1 MTQPNMDPRALRT
14 RKLIMDSFIILSEKK
29 DFPDI
34 TVKDITTEAMINR
47 ATFYYHFD
55 DKYDLLDK
63 ALSEVLLVN
72 LSSEKYEVNELS
84 EEAITSIFIAITN
97 FQKSL
102 SNRCHGGYED
112 TISRIIRDQ
121 LEIIFYKMLLKHR
134 ETENK
139 QALKVTAV
147 VLSWGL
153 YGASVDWRKNIKK
166 IPPEEFIKLAIP
178 YILSGIEGTIHP

>member
-1 MTQPNMDPRALRT
+1 MTEPKLDPRALRT

-72 LSSEKYEVNELS
+72 LSSEQYEESELS
-84 EEAITSIFIAITN
+84 EEAITNIFIAITN

-102 SNRCHGGYED
+102 STRCHGGYED
-112 TISRIIRDQ
+112 TIARIIREQ
-121 LEIIFYKMLLKHR
+121 LEVILYKMLIKHHQ
-134 ETENK
+134 TEER

-147 VLSWGL
+147 LLSWGI
-153 YGASVDWRKNIKK
+153 YGASVDWEKNPRKTT
-166 IPPEEFIKLAIP
+166 PEEYIKLALPFIM
-178 YILSGIEGTIHP
+178 SGIDLD

>member
-1 MTQPNMDPRALRT
+1 MTQLNMDPRALRT

-47 ATFYYHFD
+47 ATFYYHFE

-72 LSSEKYEVNELS
+72 LNSKKYEESELS
-84 EEAITSIFIAITN
+84 EETIISIFIAITN

-102 SNRCHGGYED
+102 SARCHGGYED
-112 TISRIIRDQ
+112 TIARIIREQ
-121 LEIIFYKMLLKHR
+121 LEVILYKMLLKHHQSEDDQGLR
-134 ETENK
+134 
-139 QALKVTAV
+139 VTAV
-147 VLSWGL
+147 ILSWGI
-153 YGASVDWRKNIKK
+153 YEASVDWRKNMKK
-166 IPPEEFIKLAIP
+166 LPPEEFIKLSIP
-178 YILSGIEGTIHP
+178 FIMSGID

>member
-1 MTQPNMDPRALRT
+1 MAETKSDPRALRT

-47 ATFYYHFD
+47 ATFYSHFK

-72 LSSEKYEVNELS
+72 LSSEKYEEIELN
-84 EEAITSIFIAITN
+84 EEALVGIFIAVTN

-102 SNRCHGGYED
+102 SSRCHGDYED
-112 TISRIIRDQ
+112 TIARIIRDQ
-121 LEIIFYKMLLKHR
+121 LEVVLYKMLVKHR
-134 ETENK
+134 QTEDDL
-139 QALKVTAV
+139 ALKVTAV
-147 VLSWGL
+147 LLSWGI
-153 YGASVDWRKNIKK
+153 YGASVDWRKSQKK
-166 IPPEEFIKLAIP
+166 LSPEEYIKLAIP
-178 YILSGIEGTIHP
+178 FIISGIHLN

>member
-1 MTQPNMDPRALRT
+1 MAESKTDPRALRT
-14 RKLIMDSFIILSEKK
+14 RKLIMDSFIILSEQK

-47 ATFYYHFD
+47 ATFYYHFE
-55 DKYDLLDK
+55 DKYELLDK

-72 LSSEKYEVNELS
+72 LSSEKYEESVLNEKSLV
-84 EEAITSIFIAITN
+84 SIFIAVTN

-112 TISRIIRDQ
+112 TIARIIREQ
-121 LEIIFYKMLLKHR
+121 LEIVLYKMLVKHR
-134 ETENK
+134 QTEDH

-147 VLSWGL
+147 LLSWGI
-153 YGASVDWRKNIKK
+153 YGASVDWRKSLKK
-166 IPPEEFIKLAIP
+166 ISPEEYIKLAIP
-178 YILSGIEGTIHP
+178 YILSGIDLD

>member
-1 MTQPNMDPRALRT
+1 MAESKSDPRALRT

-34 TVKDITTEAMINR
+34 TVKDITAEAMINR
-47 ATFYYHFD
+47 ATFYYHFK

-72 LSSEKYEVNELS
+72 LSSDQYEESELS
-84 EEAITSIFIAITN
+84 EKAIISIFIAITN

-102 SNRCHGGYED
+102 SARCHGGYED
-112 TISRIIRDQ
+112 TIARIIREQ
-121 LEIIFYKMLLKHR
+121 LEVVLSKMLVKHR
-134 ETENK
+134 QIEDD

-147 VLSWGL
+147 LLSWGI
-153 YGASVDWRKNIKK
+153 YGASLDWRKSLKK
-166 IPPEEFIKLAIP
+166 LSPEEYIKLVIP
-178 YILSGIEGTIHP
+178 FIVSGIDFD